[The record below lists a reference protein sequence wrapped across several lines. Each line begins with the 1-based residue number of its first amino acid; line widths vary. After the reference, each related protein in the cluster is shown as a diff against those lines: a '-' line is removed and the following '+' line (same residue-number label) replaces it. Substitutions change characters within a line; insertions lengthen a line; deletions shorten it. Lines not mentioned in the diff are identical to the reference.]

1 MDVFEPYFFFRI
13 FLILLFG
20 GYLSYVVLDIV
31 FWYQS
36 LPPLFK
42 KYALLSLVS
51 LRFSSVKK
59 ELFMI
64 SLLSPFLL
72 LTFLMNLKVIF

>member
-13 FLILLFG
+13 FLILLFS
-20 GYLSYVVLDIV
+20 GYLFYAVLDIV

-51 LRFSSVKK
+51 LRFSAVKK

-64 SLLSPFLL
+64 SLLSPVLL